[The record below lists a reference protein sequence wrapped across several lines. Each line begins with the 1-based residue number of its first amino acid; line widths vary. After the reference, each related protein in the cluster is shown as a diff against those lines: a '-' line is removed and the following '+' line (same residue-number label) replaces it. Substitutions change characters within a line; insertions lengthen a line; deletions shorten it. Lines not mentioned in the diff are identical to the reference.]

1 MEGMKMN
8 PANQLTFN
16 DIFKSNFLD
25 KVTSFSMLDMVI
37 AMGLAFALGL
47 FIFMVYKKTFK
58 GVMYSAS
65 FGVSLLAMTLI
76 TTLIIMAIS
85 SNVILSLGM
94 VGALSIVRFRSA
106 IKEPI
111 DIAFLFWAISIGIVL
126 GAGLIPLAIF
136 GSLFIGIIMVLFVN
150 QKSTDNPYILVVK
163 CAGDDSEKDVL
174 DYIKRNVKKHV
185 VKSKTVAAASGVEL
199 TVEIRLKD
207 MSTNF
212 VNEISR
218 MTGVNHAVL
227 VSYNGEY
234 MS

>member
-1 MEGMKMN
+1 MN
-8 PANQLTFN
+8 AANQLNFN

-37 AMGLAFALGL
+37 ALGLAFVLGL

-65 FGVSLLAMTLI
+65 FGVSLLALTLI

-126 GAGLIPLAIF
+126 GAGLIPLAVF
-136 GSLFIGIIMVLFVN
+136 GSLFIGIVMVLFVN
-150 QKSTDNPYILVVK
+150 QKSTDNPYILVIK
-163 CAGDDSEKDVL
+163 CAGDESENNVL

-185 VKSKTVAAASGVEL
+185 VKSKTVAATDGVEL

-207 MSTNF
+207 MSTKF

-218 MTGVNHAVL
+218 ITGVNHAVL

>member
-1 MEGMKMN
+1 VN
-8 PANQLTFN
+8 PANQFNFN

-25 KVTSFSMLDMVI
+25 QVTSFSALDMAI
-37 AMGLAFALGL
+37 ALGLAFVLGL

-65 FGVSLLAMTLI
+65 FGVSLLSMTLI
-76 TTLIIMAIS
+76 TTVIIMAIS

-106 IKEPI
+106 IKEPL

-126 GAGLIPLAIF
+126 GAGLIPLAVF
-136 GSLFIGIIMVLFVN
+136 GSLFIGIILVVFIN
-150 QKSTDNPYILVVK
+150 QKSSDNPYILVLK
-163 CAGDDSEKDVL
+163 CTGDDSEKAAM
-174 DYIKRNVKKHV
+174 DYVSKKVKKHV
-185 VKSKTVAAASGVEL
+185 VKSKTVSAADGVEL
-199 TVEIRLKD
+199 TLEIRLKD
-207 MSTNF
+207 MSTKF
-212 VNEISR
+212 INEISCIV
-218 MTGVNHAVL
+218 GVNHAVL